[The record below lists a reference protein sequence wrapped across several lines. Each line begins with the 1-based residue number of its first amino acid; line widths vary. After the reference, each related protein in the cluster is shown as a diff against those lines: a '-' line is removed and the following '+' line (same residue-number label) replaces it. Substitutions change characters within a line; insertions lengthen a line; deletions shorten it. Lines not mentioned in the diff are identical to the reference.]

1 MSGGFW
7 EYDNDRL
14 AETIFGWDM
23 LPDYGDDGFRQAP
36 EAWKKNP
43 LEDKLMSELVW
54 DVFCVLHSYDWYK
67 SSDTCEEDYREDL
80 EIFKSKW
87 LKGITEDRVREMIS
101 RELETARAELE
112 KALGG
117 IRRE

>member
-7 EYDNDRL
+7 QYDNDML
-14 AETIFGWDM
+14 AQGIFGWDM
-23 LPDYGDDGFRQAP
+23 QPDYGDDGFSQSTK
-36 EAWKKNP
+36 AWKINP
-43 LEDKLMSELVW
+43 LEDNLMSELVW
-54 DVFCVLHSYDWYK
+54 DVFCVLHSFDWYR
-67 SSDTCEEDYREDL
+67 SGDTCEEGYREDV
-80 EIFKSKW
+80 ETFKSKW
-87 LKGITEDRVREMIS
+87 LKGISEDRVKEMIS

>member
-7 EYDNDRL
+7 EYGNDRL
-14 AETIFGWDM
+14 AETIFGWDI
-23 LPDYGDDGFRQAP
+23 LPDYGDDGFGQAP

-67 SSDTCEEDYREDL
+67 SADTCEEDYREDVKR
-80 EIFKSKW
+80 FKSKW
-87 LKGITEDRVREMIS
+87 LKGITEDRINEMVA

-117 IRRE
+117 ISRW

>member
-1 MSGGFW
+1 MSGGLW
-7 EYDNDRL
+7 QYDNDTL
-14 AETIFGWDM
+14 AQSIYGWDM
-23 LPDYGDDGFRQAP
+23 LPDYGEDGFSQSTK
-36 EAWKKNP
+36 AWKRNP

-54 DVFCVLHSYDWYK
+54 DVFCVLHSCDWYK
-67 SSDTCEEDYREDL
+67 SGDTCEDSYREDV
-80 EIFKSKW
+80 ETFKSKW

>member
-7 EYDNDRL
+7 QYDNDTL
-14 AETIFGWDM
+14 ARSIYSWDM
-23 LPDYGDDGFRQAP
+23 LPDYGEDGFSQST
-36 EAWKKNP
+36 EAWERNP

-67 SSDTCEEDYREDL
+67 SGDTGEDSYREDV
-80 EIFKSKW
+80 ERFKGKW
-87 LKGITEDRVREMIS
+87 LKGITEDRIKEMIS

-112 KALGG
+112 KAFGG
-117 IRRE
+117 IRHE